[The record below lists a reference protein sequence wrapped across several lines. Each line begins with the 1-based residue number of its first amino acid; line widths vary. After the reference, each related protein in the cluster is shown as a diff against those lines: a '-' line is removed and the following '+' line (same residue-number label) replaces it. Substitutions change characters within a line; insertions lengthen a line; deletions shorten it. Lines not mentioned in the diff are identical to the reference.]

1 MLYKKPTEKILKS
14 HGVSSRSKCGN
25 PAIHLKRKEIL
36 IEKGGRK
43 LILFIRAILS
53 FQAEESIGEEMEAAK
68 GCKRRL
74 EHLKELDTLSS
85 AAANQW
91 KKKRLDR
98 MLVEYFLRAGYYNTA
113 IRLAKHSDIEVN
125 SPH

>member
-1 MLYKKPTEKILKS
+1 MD
-14 HGVSSRSKCGN
+14 
-25 PAIHLKRKEIL
+25 
-36 IEKGGRK
+36 
-43 LILFIRAILS
+43 
-53 FQAEESIGEEMEAAK
+53 AAK

-113 IRLAKHSDIEVN
+113 IRLAKHSNIEVH
-125 SPH
+125 SLYQALFDLSLCY

>member
-1 MLYKKPTEKILKS
+1 
-14 HGVSSRSKCGN
+14 
-25 PAIHLKRKEIL
+25 
-36 IEKGGRK
+36 
-43 LILFIRAILS
+43 
-53 FQAEESIGEEMEAAK
+53 MEAAK

-113 IRLAKHSDIEVN
+113 IRLAKHSNIEVRSLYQTLLLTDKYWPN
-125 SPH
+125 HPRYEK